1 MDDEAAR
8 KTEILKA
15 EEAIR
20 QLAEEMG
27 RAKSAAAAAD
37 EVKRTLQEAIDTLR
51 GTRGELGE
59 LVAEQ
64 KASAE
69 SAREAA
75 AETRQAAGAG
85 LSDAAEQIRA
95 ALQGVEDAA
104 ERLRGATDEAS
115 RGQAEM
121 SATLERR
128 LREMSAS
135 LGAVAERADQRTS
148 QSASEVSQRMEAR
161 FAALS
166 ETLKG
171 LARDVEDAKRT
182 SEIKAHEVLVN
193 VRPRL
198 ARQTVLVVLVLIF
211 SIAAALGA
219 AALLWQQYAGV
230 FSE

>member
-37 EVKRTLQEAIDTLR
+37 EVKRALEEAIDTLR

-64 KASAE
+64 KASAA

-75 AETRQAAGAG
+75 AATQQAAGAG

-115 RGQAEM
+115 RGHTEM
-121 SATLERR
+121 SSTLERR
-128 LREMSAS
+128 LREVSAS

-148 QSASEVSQRMEAR
+148 QSASEVAQRMEAR

-193 VRPRL
+193 LKPRL

-219 AALLWQQYAGV
+219 AALLWQQYAGA